1 MAIGSQSTVTDR
13 WLLFGTAV
21 TFVVTSVLFGLERGL
36 AFSVLFGVFTAVLQ
50 SKWESRREIRVW
62 GVLLIFLI
70 AHVVGI
76 LMINIKSVGAG
87 AVVVPIA
94 MIDGF
99 AIYGFINWLERR
111 YKRY

>member
-1 MAIGSQSTVTDR
+1 
-13 WLLFGTAV
+13 
-21 TFVVTSVLFGLERGL
+21 
-36 AFSVLFGVFTAVLQ
+36 
-50 SKWESRREIRVW
+50 
-62 GVLLIFLI
+62 
-70 AHVVGI
+70 
-76 LMINIKSVGAG
+76 MINIKSVGAG